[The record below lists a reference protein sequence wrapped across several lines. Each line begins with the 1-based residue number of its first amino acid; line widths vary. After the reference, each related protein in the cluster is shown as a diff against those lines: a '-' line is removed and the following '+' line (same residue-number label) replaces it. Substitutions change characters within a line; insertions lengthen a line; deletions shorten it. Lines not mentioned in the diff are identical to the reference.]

1 MRASEIL
8 RRLADIIDSK
18 DAGESSTEVNN
29 RPETMSVDTGH
40 TTDTAGI
47 EGDAQVNTKSM
58 VGPLQQKLEL
68 LKKAAGISG
77 AYDSG
82 ELSTDAEHCDTCGEQ
97 ECACD
102 EHDICPECQCDPC
115 ECGGNDELDI
125 IKQNAGLPVVA
136 IAAEDNDIEG

>member
-8 RRLADIIDSK
+8 RKLADVIDGQ

-29 RPETMSVDTGH
+29 RPETMSVDTGR

-82 ELSTDAEHCDTCGEQ
+82 ALSTDAGT
-97 ECACD
+97 D

-115 ECGGNDELDI
+115 GCEQDELAI
-125 IKQNAGLPVVA
+125 MKQNAGIAPVIAMVA
-136 IAAEDNDIEG
+136 DEDEPFEG